1 MKRHPF
7 FAMGTDWTILV
18 EDCRAEALVQAEL
31 LVRDIEARLSRFSG
45 SSAVSHLDRDRE
57 VSDPVL
63 ATVLREAMIFQR
75 DTGGAFDPRLGAQL
89 ASLGYDRTLDDVSP
103 ASTRFLVESTR
114 FLRDISPSTRE
125 TFRGSPEDL
134 EELEV
139 IVEGDHVRL
148 EGPGSVD
155 LGGIAKGWTVDRVID
170 HLLEAGADAILVDGG
185 GDIAVRG
192 EWPIGVGDDLSITLR
207 DGAVATSSTC
217 VRRWRSSHGSWFH
230 HVLCPRTGLP
240 AESPIDTVTVVAPN
254 ATTADALATA
264 ALVDPS
270 GQLPRLS
277 SPGHQAAMRSPSGAW
292 YTTPNW
298 SATP

>member
-7 FAMGTDWTILV
+7 FAMGTTWTILV
-18 EDCRAEALVQAEL
+18 EHCRADAVVQAEL
-31 LVRDIEARLSRFSG
+31 LVRDIEARLSRFSPT
-45 SSAVSHLDRDRE
+45 SAIAHLDRDRE

-63 ATVLREAMIFQR
+63 AAVLREAMIFRR

-89 ASLGYDRTLDDVSP
+89 ASLGYDRTLAEVG
-103 ASTRFLVESTR
+103 AARAR
-114 FLRDISPSTRE
+114 
-125 TFRGSPEDL
+125 FRGEEVGPFAREVGRASGEPEVLGDL
-134 EELEV
+134 DV

-148 EGPGSVD
+148 EGSGRVD
-155 LGGIAKGWTVDRVID
+155 VGGIAKGWTVDRVLD
-170 HLLEAGADAILVDGG
+170 QLLGAGAEAALVDGG

-192 EWPIGVGDDLSITLR
+192 EWPIGVGDDWSVTLR
-207 DGAVATSSTC
+207 DAAVATSSTR
-217 VRRWRSSHGSWFH
+217 VRRWRSANGRWAH

-240 AESPIDTVTVVAPN
+240 AESPIDTVTVVAAN